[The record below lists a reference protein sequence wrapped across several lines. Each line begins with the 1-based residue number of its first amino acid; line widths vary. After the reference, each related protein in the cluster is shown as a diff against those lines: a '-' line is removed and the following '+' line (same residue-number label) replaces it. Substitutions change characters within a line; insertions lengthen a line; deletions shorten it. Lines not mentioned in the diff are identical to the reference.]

1 MHNIHVKILPEDTA
15 CKARKL
21 FSDLRTL
28 HGKKNL
34 NHSKRARNRAVVSL
48 IMSIH
53 SQHDTA
59 LSFLIHRFYVSP
71 LEPNT
76 RFLVLNGQA
85 VQAAFLV
92 QVPWRSCKFIFDL
105 GRKGDMQNIR
115 NAKC

>member
-1 MHNIHVKILPEDTA
+1 
-15 CKARKL
+15 
-21 FSDLRTL
+21 
-28 HGKKNL
+28 
-34 NHSKRARNRAVVSL
+34 
-48 IMSIH
+48 MSIH

-76 RFLVLNGQA
+76 RFLVLNGRA

-115 NAKC
+115 NAKCEA